1 MILKSSLTLT
11 LIAALILIAGCAAGS
26 PLALDPIATSFP
38 WSGQSLPNQA
48 TTAPSATAA
57 SGVPAGSSITEV
69 ANRVR
74 PAVVQVTN
82 QAVVGTDQFNRPVP
96 QINGIGS
103 GVIYDPSGLILTNNH
118 VIEGADQLVVGL
130 PDGRSFSATVVG
142 ADPQTDLAVLRI
154 SAPDLPVARLGDSS
168 TLSVG
173 DWVVAIGNA
182 LGLSGGPTVTQGIV
196 SALGRSIAPSNT
208 PQPGERATSFLYDLI
223 QTDAPIN
230 PGNSGGPLVN
240 LQAQVVGINTL
251 VATSSGQNAPAEGIG
266 FAISINTARAIAG
279 QLVAAGHVTHP
290 YLGIT
295 YVALNPALAAHL
307 KTSAQRGMYVDS
319 VDPNSPASQA
329 GIQQGDVIVSA
340 DGQPL
345 VSESDLGRII
355 NQHKPGD
362 QVQLTIER
370 DGRQQTIGVT
380 LGQQPSS

>member
-1 MILKSSLTLT
+1 MILKSSLALT

-69 ANRVR
+69 ASRVR

-103 GVIYDPSGLILTNNH
+103 GVIYDPNGLILTNNH

>member
-103 GVIYDPSGLILTNNH
+103 GVIYDPNGLILTNNH

>member
-1 MILKSSLTLT
+1 MILKSSLALT